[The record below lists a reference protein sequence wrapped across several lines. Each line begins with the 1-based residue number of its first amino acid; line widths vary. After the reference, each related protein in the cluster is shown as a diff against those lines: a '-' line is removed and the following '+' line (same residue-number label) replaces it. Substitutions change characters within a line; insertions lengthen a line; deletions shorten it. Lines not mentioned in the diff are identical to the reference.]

1 VHGVLLGPYDGDAVP
16 GEMLE
21 MSLAR
26 IRQLSAHEVGHTL
39 GVEHNFAAST
49 QDRASVMDYP
59 FPLVTI
65 DANGELDLSRAYETG
80 IGEWDVRT
88 VLYGY
93 QDFPD
98 GVDRAAERERIM
110 QETIAAGWKFVADQ
124 HSRDVGSAHPDG
136 SLWDNGEDAIAELA
150 RLLRVRAIALQRF
163 GERNIEAGRP
173 LATLEDVLVPIYLL
187 HRYQVQAVGK
197 LIGGQYFSYALRG
210 DGQPA
215 TGPVAPAR
223 QRAAID
229 ALLATLAP
237 DVLRLPASLAGLI
250 PPRPPGFPR
259 TRELFPSQTGDV
271 FDALG
276 PATSSAALTLEA
288 LLEPGRAARMN
299 AAHALRRESPG
310 FGELLGSLVDAT
322 WYASPVSGFEG
333 ALQRSVNDQLLL
345 RLMQLAVND
354 TIDTGV
360 RASALAAV
368 DGLGDR
374 LPERSARAPDDAWRA
389 HYEHARFAIRRMRED
404 PAGIVTLALP
414 EPPPGS
420 PIG

>member
-1 VHGVLLGPYDGDAVP
+1 
-16 GEMLE
+16 
-21 MSLAR
+21 
-26 IRQLSAHEVGHTL
+26 
-39 GVEHNFAAST
+39 
-49 QDRASVMDYP
+49 
-59 FPLVTI
+59 
-65 DANGELDLSRAYETG
+65 
-80 IGEWDVRT
+80 
-88 VLYGY
+88 
-93 QDFPD
+93 
-98 GVDRAAERERIM
+98 
-110 QETIAAGWKFVADQ
+110 
-124 HSRDVGSAHPDG
+124 
-136 SLWDNGEDAIAELA
+136 
-150 RLLRVRAIALQRF
+150 
-163 GERNIEAGRP
+163 
-173 LATLEDVLVPIYLL
+173 
-187 HRYQVQAVGK
+187 
-197 LIGGQYFSYALRG
+197 
-210 DGQPA
+210 
-215 TGPVAPAR
+215 
-223 QRAAID
+223 
-229 ALLATLAP
+229 
-237 DVLRLPASLAGLI
+237 LPASLAGLI

-310 FGELLGSLVDAT
+310 FGELLGSLLDAT